1 MMTQHIEVV
10 PYDPAWPE
18 MYEEEK
24 RLILQ
29 ILGEQLIAIYH
40 IGSTSVPGLAA
51 KPIIDIMPVVRDVG
65 QIDRLQPAFEAIG
78 YEYMGE
84 LGIPGRRYLRK
95 GGDDRTH
102 QIHIFEESNE
112 KDILRHLA
120 VRDYLRLYSDAR
132 KAYGELKYKLAEQ
145 FPESIEDYCE
155 GKDDFVKGLEVTAS
169 DWYHR
174 TKGAAYL
181 FDGWQETMIWS
192 CLQEHMGSAR
202 TDGSMPP
209 KSARISVGDF
219 SFFAGIPN
227 ESLIENVK
235 KPILVPRT
243 ENWEPVI
250 EKVLAAQV
258 IKTERYAIK
267 KEPKVFDRSLL
278 EKYAEKLPAGYEL
291 KPIDEELYELIIA
304 QPWAKDLCSQFSDG
318 GDYVQ
323 RGLGFA
329 VIFRGCVV
337 AGASSY
343 TVYNEGI
350 EIEIDTEEDFRRKG
364 LALACGSRLILE
376 ALSRGLYPSW
386 DAHDLRSVA
395 LAEKLGYHRD
405 GPYTVYLRQIK

>member
-132 KAYGELKYKLAEQ
+132 KAYG
-145 FPESIEDYCE
+145 
-155 GKDDFVKGLEVTAS
+155 
-169 DWYHR
+169 R
-174 TKGAAYL
+174 
-181 FDGWQETMIWS
+181 
-192 CLQEHMGSAR
+192 
-202 TDGSMPP
+202 
-209 KSARISVGDF
+209 
-219 SFFAGIPN
+219 
-227 ESLIENVK
+227 
-235 KPILVPRT
+235 
-243 ENWEPVI
+243 
-250 EKVLAAQV
+250 
-258 IKTERYAIK
+258 
-267 KEPKVFDRSLL
+267 LL
-278 EKYAEKLPAGYEL
+278 
-291 KPIDEELYELIIA
+291 
-304 QPWAKDLCSQFSDG
+304 
-318 GDYVQ
+318 
-323 RGLGFA
+323 
-329 VIFRGCVV
+329 
-337 AGASSY
+337 
-343 TVYNEGI
+343 
-350 EIEIDTEEDFRRKG
+350 
-364 LALACGSRLILE
+364 
-376 ALSRGLYPSW
+376 
-386 DAHDLRSVA
+386 
-395 LAEKLGYHRD
+395 
-405 GPYTVYLRQIK
+405 